1 MVAETAYHAKSAA
14 KKATVEY
21 IIEAKKR
28 KIKMEKVSK
37 KHFQWKH
44 VYKVAPHI
52 YSRSKEGSYFEA
64 LVVSKELEALRPQN
78 AQVHETKYRIV
89 EEKVQWEQARD
100 RCYRMGGELVSV

>member
-1 MVAETAYHAKSAA
+1 MVAESAYHAKSAA

-28 KIKMEKVSK
+28 KIKMEKVAK

-52 YSRSKEGSYFEA
+52 
-64 LVVSKELEALRPQN
+64 
-78 AQVHETKYRIV
+78 
-89 EEKVQWEQARD
+89 
-100 RCYRMGGELVSV
+100 